1 MAEEEQTQIVTRAGE
16 LELVTG
22 DRVHCLELSLGEEV
36 EKRHIVTPLGLKIG
50 RTAPADIVIADA
62 EISRSHCMI
71 VAKDDELL
79 VSDLGSTNGT
89 FIDGAR
95 IEGVAVLPVGSVL
108 QVGNRR
114 FKHEWRTR
122 AEIAQSNDFDRELQV
137 AVSYVKALL
146 PPPSPEGPVRSEW
159 IYLPSAKLGGDA
171 FGYGRLSD
179 ELFVGYLVDVAGH
192 GAGAAMHAVAIM
204 NQLRQRALPNTDMAQ
219 PELVLSTLNELFQ
232 MEDHAGFYFTIW
244 YGIYNVRTRELTY
257 ASGGHHASY
266 LVPADRSE
274 ALPLKTKNVIIGAM
288 PAMQFRQETVT
299 IPPGASLYVFSD
311 GVYEIIDKAGK
322 QWAIEDFVDLVL
334 AGPEDGIAEPDRLYR
349 EVSARAQPHT
359 LDDDFS
365 LVVLTFD

>member
-1 MAEEEQTQIVTRAGE
+1 MADSEQTQIVTRAGE
-16 LELVTG
+16 MALITG
-22 DRVHCLELSLGEEV
+22 DRVHCLELALGDEV
-36 EKRHIVTPLGLKIG
+36 ERRHIVTPLGLKIG
-50 RTAPADIVIADA
+50 RTAPAEIVVADA

-71 VAKDDELL
+71 LPKNEELW

-89 FIDGAR
+89 FIDGSRVEKATM
-95 IEGVAVLPVGSVL
+95 LPVGSVL
-108 QVGNRR
+108 QVGKRT

-122 AEIAQSNDFDRELQV
+122 AEIETSNEFDRELQV
-137 AVSYVKALL
+137 AASYVKALL
-146 PPPSPEGPVRSEW
+146 PPPTNEGPVRAEW

-192 GAGAAMHAVAIM
+192 GAGAAMHAVAVM

-244 YGIYNVRTRELTY
+244 YGVYNVRTRELTY

-266 LVPADRSE
+266 LVPADRT
-274 ALPLKTKNVIIGAM
+274 AAFPLRTKNVIIGAM
-288 PAMQFRQETVT
+288 PAMDFRQETVT
-299 IPPGASLYVFSD
+299 LPPGASLYVFSD
-311 GVYEIIDKAGK
+311 GVYEIIDRDGK
-322 QWAIEDFVDLVL
+322 QWAIDDFVDLIL
-334 AGPEDGIAEPDRLYR
+334 ADAEPGVAEPDRLYR
-349 EVSARAQPHT
+349 EVTSRAQPHT